1 MLDPEAIHS
10 ALQRLP
16 SAFFVLTCGHDGR
29 RGGVLTRWAQQ
40 CSADPPLLVV
50 ALPKGRAIEPMI
62 RDARAFA
69 ICMVPPGDRLAQRR
83 FGDEADR
90 SEDPFLA
97 LQTITA
103 ETGSPILA
111 DSLAWF
117 DCRLAGH
124 LSPEAD
130 ARLYLGH
137 VVAAS
142 VSPTLAVA
150 PAGTNG
156 PRHGRS
162 KAAAAKRSAATG
174 RRR

>member
-1 MLDPEAIHS
+1 MPDSESIHS

-16 SAFFVLTCGHDGR
+16 SASFVLTCGHDGR
-29 RGGVLTRWAQQ
+29 RGGVLTSWAQQ
-40 CSADPPLLVV
+40 CSAEPPLLVV

-83 FGDEADR
+83 FGDEVDR

-111 DSLAWF
+111 DALAWF

-142 VSPTLAVA
+142 VSTALAA
-150 PAGTNG
+150 ANG
-156 PRHGRS
+156 SGKAPRHGRS
-162 KAAAAKRSAATG
+162 KATAAKRGAAAG